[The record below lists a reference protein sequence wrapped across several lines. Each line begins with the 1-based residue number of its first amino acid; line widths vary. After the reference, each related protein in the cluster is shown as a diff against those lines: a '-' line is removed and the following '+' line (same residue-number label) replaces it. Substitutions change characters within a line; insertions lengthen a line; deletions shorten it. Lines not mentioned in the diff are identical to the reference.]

1 VDEGRDKRQKLGP
14 RDHSWMLSLVVL
26 RMSCK
31 YNSPVSRLRVG
42 LIQVLTMINST
53 FREAQS
59 SDYAAIAS
67 WLPDA
72 SATLR
77 WAGPKVHFPFTSA
90 ELEEQV
96 QVAGGGSYVLV
107 NQLDS
112 VAFGQFWLL
121 APGAVHL
128 GRLIV
133 GPGHRR
139 RGFGR
144 VLCSQLI
151 SVAVRRTGARAVS
164 LRVYRDNLVARNLYS
179 SLGFQEVPAESDDQ
193 VLFLRCMVPG
203 NTQ

>member
-1 VDEGRDKRQKLGP
+1 
-14 RDHSWMLSLVVL
+14 M
-26 RMSCK
+26 
-31 YNSPVSRLRVG
+31 
-42 LIQVLTMINST
+42 NST
-53 FREAQS
+53 LREAQS
-59 SDYAAIAS
+59 SDYAVIAG

-107 NQLDS
+107 NHLNS
-112 VAFGQFWLL
+112 VAFGQFWIL

-144 VLCSQLI
+144 ELCSQLI
-151 SVAVRRTGARAVS
+151 SVAVGSTGARAVS

-193 VLFLRCMVPG
+193 ILFLKRVVRG
-203 NTQ
+203 NAQ